1 MKNRTRENIRRK
13 RRIRRRRRRA
23 NLFRWLVFIIF
34 SLTILSLAIFVF
46 YRIYEGASYLYNE
59 YVTMHNSYVERK
71 SARGVDSGS
80 FSGYTNALVL
90 GIDDGISADGST
102 EGQHA
107 DSIFFISM
115 SNDTGKLNVFA
126 IPPDTYV
133 DVKDGTG
140 RIATLYTSGGAPRVT
155 RAVSEFLGV
164 SVHQYVVINMEAF
177 RDLVDALGGIDMYVE
192 DDMDYDDEAGNIG
205 IHLKKGYQHL
215 DGEAAEDFLRYRN
228 TALSDTGRVQ
238 RQQKFLK
245 ALYQKILQL
254 DTIGKLPEIAEVF
267 KTKVESSAEI
277 FDSAHLANVLR
288 KLSSDPPT
296 VVTLPG
302 WQDQSGARIWNPNRE
317 EIDAKMKE
325 FFPEMSEAER

>member
-13 RRIRRRRRRA
+13 RKMRQRRRRA
-23 NLFRWLVFIIF
+23 NLFRWLVFIIVT
-34 SLTILSLAIFVF
+34 LTILSLAVFVL
-46 YRIYEGASYLYNE
+46 YRIYEGANYLYNE
-59 YVTMHNSYVERK
+59 YVAMHNSYVERK
-71 SARGVDSGS
+71 SARGVDAGN

-90 GIDDGISADGST
+90 GVDDGISADGST

-164 SVHQYVVINMEAF
+164 SVHQYVVVSTEAF

-192 DDMDYDDEAGNIG
+192 DDMDYEDEEGNIS

-215 DGEAAEDFLRYRN
+215 DGEMAEDFLRYRN
-228 TALSDTGRVQ
+228 TALSDVGRVQ

-267 KTKVESSAEI
+267 KTKVESSAEV

-296 VVTLPG
+296 VLTLPG
-302 WQDQSGARIWNPNRE
+302 WQTQGGVRIWNPNRE
-317 EIDAKMKE
+317 EIDEKMKE